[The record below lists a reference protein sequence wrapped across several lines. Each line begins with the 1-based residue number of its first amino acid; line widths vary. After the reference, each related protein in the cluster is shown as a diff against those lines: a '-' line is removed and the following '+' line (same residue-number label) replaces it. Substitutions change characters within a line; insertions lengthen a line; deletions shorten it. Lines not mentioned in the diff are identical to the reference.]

1 MLVSSVI
8 ALLAIGST
16 SVSAYNYITYNL
28 LKDDRAADRL
38 IFIPTTL
45 EQKEVILSNVENTL
59 AIWANYDSKKSHYGS
74 AADPFPI
81 VKKLRENINTITD
94 EELQLGLTDAFIRI
108 RDKHTSWTNTAP
120 YGCFFATT
128 GIKFTFIEGDADIAN
143 NPTVVVTSTSKSYI
157 LLSLFGED
165 YSKIQAGD
173 ELLAINGLSFIEWF
187 KQNQFK
193 SGDGANDFGGQRTAL
208 EYLTAIYGR
217 FNRLPSKDSITF
229 QFKSR
234 ANPQNSYTVT
244 VPYVSGRNQDCWE
257 LGSKLYESL
266 PSKILPGTPE
276 TSLPVSAEQPG
287 HNHESDTALLF
298 SESYETDGP
307 EDPER
312 EAGIEKRSSSEQ
324 KFAVSM
330 NPTDVTEIT
339 WGIYQPEST
348 NMGVIRLDSFSLEDV
363 ETKSLTVEKAIMIIR
378 SLLVNEFKDT
388 KSVIYDLR
396 GNPGGDAKFAD
407 SLVQLFK
414 PDFQPFGD
422 RYLMNKITFDL
433 VVNNKDPDV
442 EPYAKAWRE
451 TKKGSHFTKVFFLN
465 SVEFANTLG
474 QAYLRP
480 MGVFNNGRCYST
492 CEVFSGSIQ
501 GHGAGT
507 IFGEDKRTGGGGSIV
522 MKLDPSLIHASPTH
536 FKKFPFSLELT
547 SGSITYANTLSVG
560 VTQTIRTGRYKG
572 KSIEDVGIKPDAIFR
587 PQWSDLQP
595 NPTTNTQYDRIAA
608 SLARTGQKN
617 GQSRLHF
624 VSEPFA
630 FEKPIDGFS
639 LEVEAAGI
647 EEFTVFQADGKTVI
661 AKQRSRATKKQKFS
675 IPLSTVGSA
684 LGNSHITIVGKTVGK
699 QVLKTNRNVRII
711 PDDNKYMKISTTGFT
726 FSGLSDSVGL
736 YQSPATALG
745 NGWNN
750 LKGKWMIGNG
760 VKYVKNIES
769 SIEAFF
775 TATVG
780 TKINISLNVD
790 LDSVPDCDFLYLSVK
805 SSGGVEDF
813 LLSSKSLDGTKMFNG
828 ISGENMIVKET
839 FSFTTKSEQF
849 SVSLKFTSDKASE
862 FAGATIKSF
871 TVSAA

>member
-1 MLVSSVI
+1 MSLDATRTVGSLEANCTRACLV
-8 ALLAIGST
+8 
-16 SVSAYNYITYNL
+16 
-28 LKDDRAADRL
+28 K
-38 IFIPTTL
+38 
-45 EQKEVILSNVENTL
+45 
-59 AIWANYDSKKSHYGS
+59 
-74 AADPFPI
+74 
-81 VKKLRENINTITD
+81 
-94 EELQLGLTDAFIRI
+94 
-108 RDKHTSWTNTAP
+108 
-120 YGCFFATT
+120 FF
-128 GIKFTFIEGDADIAN
+128 
-143 NPTVVVTSTSKSYI
+143 
-157 LLSLFGED
+157 
-165 YSKIQAGD
+165 
-173 ELLAINGLSFIEWF
+173 
-187 KQNQFK
+187 
-193 SGDGANDFGGQRTAL
+193 
-208 EYLTAIYGR
+208 
-217 FNRLPSKDSITF
+217 
-229 QFKSR
+229 
-234 ANPQNSYTVT
+234 
-244 VPYVSGRNQDCWE
+244 
-257 LGSKLYESL
+257 
-266 PSKILPGTPE
+266 PGTPE

-324 KFAVSM
+324 KFA
-330 NPTDVTEIT
+330 
-339 WGIYQPEST
+339 
-348 NMGVIRLDSFSLEDV
+348 
-363 ETKSLTVEKAIMIIR
+363 
-378 SLLVNEFKDT
+378 DT

-407 SLVQLFK
+407 SMVQLFK

-451 TKKGSHFTKVFFLN
+451 TKKGSRFTKVFFLN
-465 SVEFANTLG
+465 SVESANTLG

-522 MKLDPSLIHASPTH
+522 MKLDPSLIHASPT
-536 FKKFPFSLELT
+536 T
-547 SGSITYANTLSVG
+547 SKR
-560 VTQTIRTGRYKG
+560 Q
-572 KSIEDVGIKPDAIFR
+572 SIEDVGIKPDAVFR

-684 LGNSHITIVGKTVGK
+684 LGNSHITIVGKTAGK
-699 QVLKTNRNVRII
+699 QVLKTIRNVRII
-711 PDDNKYMKISTTGFT
+711 PDDDKYMKISTTGFT
-726 FSGLSDSVGL
+726 F
-736 YQSPATALG
+736 QA
-745 NGWNN
+745 
-750 LKGKWMIGNG
+750 
-760 VKYVKNIES
+760 
-769 SIEAFF
+769 
-775 TATVG
+775 
-780 TKINISLNVD
+780 SLIP
-790 LDSVPDCDFLYLSVK
+790 LDS
-805 SSGGVEDF
+805 
-813 LLSSKSLDGTKMFNG
+813 TN
-828 ISGENMIVKET
+828 
-839 FSFTTKSEQF
+839 
-849 SVSLKFTSDKASE
+849 
-862 FAGATIKSF
+862 
-871 TVSAA
+871 